1 MGFEDGLK
9 NVGFPKDALLNK
21 LEMWLHILFYN
32 KFGLVFLSDDKTT
45 CKYGSFDSSCFLD
58 NLVLFANRLRSHIF
72 DKEISFLKMKMS
84 QNFVHLEFSIF

>member
-9 NVGFPKDALLNK
+9 NVGFPKDTLLNK
-21 LEMWLHILFYN
+21 LEMWLHILFY
-32 KFGLVFLSDDKTT
+32 LVFLSDDKT
-45 CKYGSFDSSCFLD
+45 KYGSFDSSCFLD
-58 NLVLFANRLRSHIF
+58 NLVLFANLLRSHIF